1 MQFLLSFKKI
11 HTNQLMTDNKLIIK
25 AHFHLNEPSILSVQT
40 ACSSSALLGSHRD
53 HTEDTRHPPPPSSN
67 RMFLFLL
74 FPCFC
79 VLRVVP
85 RCAVSHFNLS
95 QTPRLHIAFSL
106 RYDCWTSPLTSQ
118 CRSEASCYLLAPSHR
133 HALSFCPSNT
143 HTYTPF
149 LPEQKPSYL
158 PQKKKI

>member
-1 MQFLLSFKKI
+1 MNHRSSQFRRRAAA
-11 HTNQLMTDNKLIIK
+11 QL
-25 AHFHLNEPSILSVQT
+25 
-40 ACSSSALLGSHRD
+40 SSAPTGITLKTRD
-53 HTEDTRHPPPPSSN
+53 TPPPPSSN

-158 PQKKKI
+158 PKKKKI

>member
-1 MQFLLSFKKI
+1 MNHRSSQFSSDCVQQLSSPRLP
-11 HTNQLMTDNKLIIK
+11 Q
-25 AHFHLNEPSILSVQT
+25 
-40 ACSSSALLGSHRD
+40 GSHW
-53 HTEDTRHPPPPSSN
+53 RHETPPPN

-95 QTPRLHIAFSL
+95 QAPRPHIAFSL
-106 RYDCWTSPLTSQ
+106 RYDCWTSALTSQ
-118 CRSEASCYLLAPSHR
+118 WRSEASCYLLAPSHR

-143 HTYTPF
+143 HTHIYSISAWAKAFVFP
-149 LPEQKPSYL
+149 
-158 PQKKKI
+158 KKKKRHLNPDLQQKHLESVARKEGGRTQRRER